1 MSLCKLNSEITVHQL
16 LCCFVSLLK
25 GGWKSLKQPEYLE
38 RNPKQ
43 ENYFQ
48 CCQMSQ
54 KEKTRPGCP
63 VSNAFEQRA
72 EVWLALLPPTAEPA
86 ALQRPDV
93 LYQDCTRN
101 SLHLRNEA
109 LIYYLRHLLSFCLGV
124 PTMITSQIFFICSP
138 PPPPLHTAIQQWFV
152 KFTLLNY
159 ISPFWI
165 TAESLGCLKQ
175 IWLILWS
182 RNWKST
188 KCLDKP
194 GPRHNHAEWKL
205 CGCTPVLLFSSKGEW
220 VMLESFLP

>member
-1 MSLCKLNSEITVHQL
+1 MEILEAAWVPWEKSETRELFSVLPDEPEGENQARMPCVQCLRTAGGSLTGPSASHSWAGRTAAPWRLIPGLHKEFTAPSKWSSYL
-16 LCCFVSLLK
+16 LFTTSTFLLFR
-25 GGWKSLKQPEYLE
+25 GPY
-38 RNPKQ
+38 ND
-43 ENYFQ
+43 YF
-48 CCQMSQ
+48 SDI
-54 KEKTRPGCP
+54 
-63 VSNAFEQRA
+63 F
-72 EVWLALLPPTAEPA
+72 
-86 ALQRPDV
+86 
-93 LYQDCTRN
+93 Y
-101 SLHLRNEA
+101 
-109 LIYYLRHLLSFCLGV
+109 LLS
-124 PTMITSQIFFICSP
+124 